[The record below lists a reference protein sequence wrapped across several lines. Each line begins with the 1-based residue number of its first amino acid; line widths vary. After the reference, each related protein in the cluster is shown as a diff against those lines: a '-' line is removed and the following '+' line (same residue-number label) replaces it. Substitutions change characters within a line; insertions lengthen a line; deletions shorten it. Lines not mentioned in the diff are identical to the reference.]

1 MKCLKPNGRTE
12 QSSGFFLQAVNLEEI
27 EKRITNFFDH
37 LNQINVDI
45 TTNET
50 IPILNFAA
58 AFDSLVFVS
67 SLVAKRA
74 NINGRDN

>member
-1 MKCLKPNGRTE
+1 MKCLKPNGRIE
-12 QSSGFFLQAVNLEEI
+12 QSAGFFLHAVNLEEI

-37 LNQINVDI
+37 LNKISVDI

-50 IPILNFAA
+50 IPVLNLAT
-58 AFDSLVFVS
+58 AFGSSFFVS
-67 SLVAKRA
+67 SLVAKGA